1 MVYDA
6 IRKLVQYGLNTGL
19 ITEIDRIYA
28 VNQIL
33 DVLHLDEYEEPTK
46 TGEPIVLEDVLK
58 ELLDYACEQK
68 LIPEDNIVYRDL
80 FDTRLMNCLM
90 PRPVEVV
97 HTFWR
102 KYQESPKKAT
112 DYFYKLSQ
120 DSDYIRRYRVIKDMK
135 WVAKSKYGDLDITIN
150 LSKPEKDPKAIAAA
164 KLAKQS
170 GYPKCLLCMENVGYA
185 GRPNHPARNNHR
197 IIPITINDTAW
208 GFQYSPYVYYN
219 EHCIVFNGDHV
230 PMKIERQTF
239 IKLFDFVELFPHYL
253 LGSNADLPI
262 VGGSILSHD
271 HFQGGN
277 YTFAMA
283 KAPMERKFKLAEF
296 EDVEAGII
304 YWPMSVVRLRA
315 RDSDRLVDLAEVILK
330 AWRGY
335 TDEEAFVFAETEG
348 EPHNTITPI
357 ARKNGEFFEL
367 DLVLR
372 NNITTEEFP
381 LGVYHPHEELH
392 HIKKENIG
400 LIEVMGLAVLP
411 SRLKDELSVLGVYIV
426 EGKDIESNEVIAKHG
441 PWVKEF
447 LPKYEK
453 VTEDNVQDIL
463 KHEVGLVFERV
474 LEDAGVY
481 KCTEE
486 GRRFFERF
494 MKKVGF
500 ERI

>member
-33 DVLHLDEYEEPTK
+33 DVLHLDEYEEPAK
-46 TGEPIVLEDVLK
+46 TGEPVVLEDVLK

-304 YWPMSVVRLRA
+304 YWPMSVIRLRA

-381 LGVYHPHEELH
+381 LGVYHPHQELH

-411 SRLKDELSVLGVYIV
+411 SRLKDELSVLGAYIV
-426 EGKDIESNEVIAKHG
+426 EGKDIESNEAIAKHG

-453 VTEDNVQDIL
+453 ITEDNVQDIL

>member
-164 KLAKQS
+164 KQAKQS

>member
-1 MVYDA
+1 MVYEA
-6 IRKLVQYGLNTGL
+6 ISKLVRYGLDTGL

-28 VNQIL
+28 TNQIL
-33 DVLHLDEYEEPTK
+33 DVLHMDEYEEPESVN
-46 TGEPIVLEDVLK
+46 GPVVLEEVLA
-58 ELLDYACEQK
+58 ELLDYAHKTGVMPDDTITC
-68 LIPEDNIVYRDL
+68 RDL

-97 HTFWR
+97 HAFWK
-102 KYQESPKKAT
+102 KYQDSPRAAT

-120 DSDYIRRYRVIKDMK
+120 DSDYIRRYRVCKDMK

-185 GRPNHPARNNHR
+185 GRMNHPARNNHR
-197 IIPITINDTAW
+197 IIPITINDNAW

-219 EHCIVFNGDHV
+219 EHCIVFNGEHV
-230 PMKIERQTF
+230 PMKIERATF
-239 IKLFDFVELFPHYL
+239 IKLFDFVELFPHYF

-271 HFQGGN
+271 HFQGGH

-283 KAPMERKFKLAEF
+283 KAPMERKYRLKGF
-296 EDVEAGII
+296 EDVEAGIVN
-304 YWPMSVVRLRA
+304 WPMSVIRLRA
-315 RDSDRLVDLAEVILK
+315 KDSDRLVDLGEVVLK
-330 AWRGY
+330 AWRSY
-335 TDEEAFVFAETEG
+335 TDQEAFIFAETEG

-357 ARKNGEFFEL
+357 ARKNGQFFEL

-381 LGVYHPHEELH
+381 LGVYHPHQELH

-411 SRLKDELSVLGVYIV
+411 SRLREELSLLGEYIV
-426 EGKDIESNEVIAKHG
+426 EGKDIGGNETIAKHEE
-441 PWVKEF
+441 WVKEF
-447 LPKYEK
+447 LPKYDK
-453 VTEDNVQDIL
+453 VTNENVQDIL
-463 KHEVGLVFERV
+463 KAEVGLVFERV
-474 LEDAGVY
+474 LEDSGVY
-481 KCTEE
+481 KCTQE
-486 GRRFFERF
+486 GRRLFEKF
-494 MKKVGF
+494 LKSVGF
-500 ERI
+500 DRA

>member
-1 MVYDA
+1 
-6 IRKLVQYGLNTGL
+6 
-19 ITEIDRIYA
+19 
-28 VNQIL
+28 
-33 DVLHLDEYEEPTK
+33 
-46 TGEPIVLEDVLK
+46 
-58 ELLDYACEQK
+58 
-68 LIPEDNIVYRDL
+68 
-80 FDTRLMNCLM
+80 
-90 PRPVEVV
+90 
-97 HTFWR
+97 
-102 KYQESPKKAT
+102 
-112 DYFYKLSQ
+112 
-120 DSDYIRRYRVIKDMK
+120 
-135 WVAKSKYGDLDITIN
+135 
-150 LSKPEKDPKAIAAA
+150 
-164 KLAKQS
+164 
-170 GYPKCLLCMENVGYA
+170 
-185 GRPNHPARNNHR
+185 
-197 IIPITINDTAW
+197 
-208 GFQYSPYVYYN
+208 
-219 EHCIVFNGDHV
+219 
-230 PMKIERQTF
+230 
-239 IKLFDFVELFPHYL
+239 
-253 LGSNADLPI
+253 
-262 VGGSILSHD
+262 
-271 HFQGGN
+271 
-277 YTFAMA
+277 
-283 KAPMERKFKLAEF
+283 
-296 EDVEAGII
+296 
-304 YWPMSVVRLRA
+304 
-315 RDSDRLVDLAEVILK
+315 VDLAEVILK

-381 LGVYHPHEELH
+381 LGVYHPHQELH

-411 SRLKDELSVLGVYIV
+411 SRLKDELSVLGAYIV
-426 EGKDIESNEVIAKHG
+426 EGKDIESNEAIAKHG

-453 VTEDNVQDIL
+453 ITEDNVQDIL